1 MAEEAIFEEVEGVYV
16 GIDFGTSNSVVTYF
30 KDNKFQQVKFKNKK
44 IVPTALF
51 YRGKND
57 IVFGEQALKRGVT
70 NPEFLIREFKRDIG
84 TKKKY
89 SITFKDSTSNTNEDS
104 NIYVIDTNIF
114 INEPLIL
121 DNFSK
126 SNSIKLANSV
136 ISELSNLANKDDV
149 KVNAEMALEHIDKK
163 KYELNISFEESH
175 LDLLPEDLTVNSSND
190 DNDNRILSIA
200 KFFSNNKDSDK
211 KVVLLT
217 NDNGL
222 KLKAESNDVSVMNF
236 SEFHSYKTSLENKV
250 SSETIT
256 ITPKEASRKFLQFL
270 KEESEKS
277 IKEDITKAVI
287 TVPANFNPT
296 QIALIKEAGE
306 EAGFEEVA
314 IQKEPVAVGFAYAL
328 EESSEDKTILVY
340 DFGGG
345 TFDASFLKVSD
356 KKIEIIET
364 DGDNQLGGKD
374 ITQKVMDIIFDN
386 ILDEVGL
393 DMFEQED
400 SELSIIDYNK
410 NLERIKQESER
421 VKIELSDY
429 EKVNVEIP
437 NLINSD
443 SSSFNV
449 SFELTRKKFE
459 DEISEIR
466 KKSIDIIINLIN
478 NSGISVSDIDEI
490 VMAGGSSKIPSI
502 RQSLKDTF
510 GKEPKQSID
519 TSVVISQGG
528 AIEAIKQWSD
538 KTTIQDKIV
547 SNPTALK
554 DFGIEIKGFN
564 FDVLIPQDTALP
576 FSVTKEYSTEK
587 DNQEVISIKTFQRN
601 SSLYPEAKKTYDNG
615 IEFVDEIK
623 IEGIPPRRIGELVI
637 KVIFELTR
645 DDSLE
650 INVEI
655 LDTNGNVIKKE
666 SKLKSE
672 ASK

>member
-1 MAEEAIFEEVEGVYV
+1 MKE
-16 GIDFGTSNSVVTYF
+16 
-30 KDNKFQQVKFKNKK
+30 
-44 IVPTALF
+44 
-51 YRGKND
+51 KND
-57 IVFGEQALKRGVT
+57 IIFGERALKRGVT

-149 KVNAEMALEHIDKK
+149 KVNAEMALEHIKK
-163 KYELNISFEESH
+163 KDELDISFEESH
-175 LDLLPEDLTVNSSND
+175 LDLLPEDLAVNSSND

-211 KVVLLT
+211 KVILLT

-236 SEFHSYKTSLENKV
+236 SEFHSYKTNLENKV

-374 ITQKVMDIIFDN
+374 ITQKVMEIIFDN
-386 ILDEVGL
+386 ILDEVDL

-400 SELSIIDYNK
+400 SKLSLIDYNK
-410 NLERIKQESER
+410 NLEKIKQVAEK
-421 VKIELSDY
+421 VKKDLSDY
-429 EKVNVEIP
+429 EKVTVEISD
-437 NLINSD
+437 LINSD
-443 SSSFNV
+443 GSSFNV

-466 KKSIDIIINLIN
+466 KESIKIIKNLIN

-528 AIEAIKQWSD
+528 AIEAIKQWSE

>member
-51 YRGKND
+51 YRGKNN
-57 IVFGEQALKRGVT
+57 IVFGERALKRGVT

-149 KVNAEMALEHIDKK
+149 KVNAEMALEHIEKM

-175 LDLLPEDLTVNSSND
+175 LDLLPEDLTVHSSND

-236 SEFHSYKTSLENKV
+236 SEFHSYKTNLENKV

-345 TFDASFLKVSD
+345 TFDASFLKVSA

-374 ITQKVMDIIFDN
+374 ITDKIKEFIFDK
-386 ILDEVGL
+386 ILDDVDL
-393 DMFEQED
+393 DMLDQVD
-400 SELSIIDYNK
+400 SGLSIIDFNK
-410 NLERIKQESER
+410 NLEIIKNKAEDI
-421 VKIELSDY
+421 KIELSEF
-429 EKVNVEIP
+429 EKVDVEIP
-437 NLINSD
+437 NLINSNGT
-443 SSSFNV
+443 SFNL
-449 SFELTRKKFE
+449 SFEFTRKEFE
-459 DEISEIR
+459 TEISDIR
-466 KKSIDIIINLIN
+466 KRTVDIITNLIN
-478 NSGISVSDIDEI
+478 NSGIDIAAIDEI
-490 VMAGGSSKIPSI
+490 VMAGGSSSIPSI
-502 RQSLKDTF
+502 RESLKDTF
-510 GKEPKQSID
+510 MKEPKKSID
-519 TSVVISQGG
+519 TSIVISQG
-528 AIEAIKQWSD
+528 AVIEAIRRWD
-538 KTTIQDKIV
+538 YTIQPLI
-547 SNPTALK
+547 SNPLALK
-554 DFGIEIKGFN
+554 DFGIGIKDLK
-564 FDVLIPQDTALP
+564 FDVLIPKTTPLP
-576 FSVTKEYSTEK
+576 FSETKEYPTEK
-587 DNQEVISIKTFQRN
+587 DNQEVITIKTFQLN
-601 SSLYPEAKKTYDNG
+601 PSLYPDAKKTYDNG

-623 IEGIPPRRIGELVI
+623 IEGIPPSKVGELVI
-637 KVIFELTR
+637 KVTFELTK
-645 DDSLE
+645 DACLE
-650 INVEI
+650 IDVEI
-655 LDTNGNVIKKE
+655 LDSNGDIIRKE
-666 SKLKSE
+666 NKIRLE